1 MVREKMFKI
10 QLRISGGMY
19 ASKRRPAGGM
29 YASKRRPPLAGV
41 EDPLWQTKP
50 RQMDSQMIIMITI
63 MMARTMSFT
72 FMFWNHILRRSF
84 PPVRWKLSAC
94 ADKTQLAF
102 IEVIPMT

>member
-1 MVREKMFKI
+1 MVREKMLKI

-19 ASKRRPAGGM
+19 PSKRRPAGGM
-29 YASKRRPPLAGV
+29 YASKRRPPGAVAGV

-63 MMARTMSFT
+63 MIARTMSFT

-94 ADKTQLAF
+94 AD
-102 IEVIPMT
+102 